1 MDSRVPTADQPEGHL
16 STIYAFEVPE
26 WAGELEID
34 DPDGDILEARFHVVE
49 EAVEKL
55 AKVPCTTIREP
66 ARSYVSGESG
76 PGTIWL
82 FRRNG
87 PGPGDLVA
95 RLPG

>member
-55 AKVPCTTIREP
+55 AKVPYTTIREP
-66 ARSYVSGESG
+66 ASAYLSGQVG
-76 PGTIWL
+76 AGAIWL
-82 FRRNG
+82 FRRNE
-87 PGPGDLVA
+87 PGPGELVT
-95 RLPG
+95 RLPD